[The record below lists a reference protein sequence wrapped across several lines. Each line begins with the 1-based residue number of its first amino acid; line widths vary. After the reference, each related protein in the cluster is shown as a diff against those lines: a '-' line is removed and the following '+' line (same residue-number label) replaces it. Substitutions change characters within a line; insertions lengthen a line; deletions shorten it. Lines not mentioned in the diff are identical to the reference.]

1 MQMTNPWALGTEDK
15 PNWQRTRH
23 SFLKLS
29 LPGAK
34 SHFDWCRQQTYS
46 TKKKKSIE
54 AVFTLNRLVSGWA
67 WWVEVQR
74 FIQAELK
81 LWVMAGLDLPAWQW
95 KSHRTESSHLWA
107 WTKSPATQQSG
118 GMTSRQSSP
127 LPSPQGGDW
136 GSGPVWTDS
145 PIKGRGGFNGLGES
159 RQAQNVC
166 PGTSKLLKRRQFH
179 ESATVSLNAPL
190 CSYLPPA
197 PPGSPTERQP
207 LAKHRS
213 IPATEA
219 GLRSLPVTCP
229 SCLVLR
235 KW

>member
-1 MQMTNPWALGTEDK
+1 MGLMSWGPGWVKALSDGRIRSARLAVEISQDWVQPPVSMDQITC
-15 PNWQRTRH
+15 H
-23 SFLKLS
+23 S
-29 LPGAK
+29 A
-34 SHFDWCRQQTYS
+34 
-46 TKKKKSIE
+46 
-54 AVFTLNRLVSGWA
+54 A
-67 WWVEVQR
+67 W
-74 FIQAELK
+74 
-81 LWVMAGLDLPAWQW
+81 GHDP
-95 KSHRTESSHLWA
+95 
-107 WTKSPATQQSG
+107 
-118 GMTSRQSSP
+118 RQSSP

-213 IPATEA
+213 TPVTEA